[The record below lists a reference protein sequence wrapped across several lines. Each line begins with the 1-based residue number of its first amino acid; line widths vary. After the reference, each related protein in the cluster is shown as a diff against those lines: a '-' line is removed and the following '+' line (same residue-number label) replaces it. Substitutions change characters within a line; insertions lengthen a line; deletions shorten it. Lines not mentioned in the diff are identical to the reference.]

1 VSSQQVLEA
10 VQTVLAENPT
20 QLRQGDERLVLA
32 LAATRTRREA
42 AELAGVS
49 EPTIYRR
56 LKCQA
61 FAKVLVLVR
70 ALIVQEATHALARP
84 SAWALED
91 GDGSQR

>member
-10 VQTVLAENPT
+10 VETVLAENPT

-56 LKCQA
+56 LKCEA
-61 FAKVLVLVR
+61 FAKVLAMTR
-70 ALIVQEATHALARP
+70 ALVLQEGAHALARP
-84 SAWALED
+84 SAWPLAPQEH
-91 GDGSQR
+91 S